1 MSKKRENLWKEL
13 SRPIYVGDRLQANL
27 TGITAVSI
35 VSMMLGI
42 VMLAIQCRYLD
53 VGIFVL

>member
-27 TGITAVSI
+27 TGIRQGEIMKKSTLILLLIVAV
-35 VSMMLGI
+35 
-42 VMLAIQCRYLD
+42 
-53 VGIFVL
+53 